1 MDLDN
6 DEMLFQ
12 PKSSLE
18 GPESAPEIVKADPND
33 IYGEYKSKKY
43 IERKLE
49 EFANKVSK
57 NQNGNRL
64 SVIQMPDNL
73 KLMTPYFEFS
83 LVDLPLVFL
92 DLQQIYYKKKCVYCD
107 QERQDSATC
116 LLCGETMCWPLTSQG
131 KCTGYSKTKH
141 ANVGE
146 GLLSYHTRVHEGGS
160 GIFIQLSTGNII
172 LI

>member
-1 MDLDN
+1 
-6 DEMLFQ
+6 
-12 PKSSLE
+12 
-18 GPESAPEIVKADPND
+18 
-33 IYGEYKSKKY
+33 
-43 IERKLE
+43 
-49 EFANKVSK
+49 
-57 NQNGNRL
+57 
-64 SVIQMPDNL
+64 
-73 KLMTPYFEFS
+73 MTPYFEFS
-83 LVDLPLVFL
+83 LVDLPEVFL

-116 LLCGETMCWPLTSQG
+116 LLCGETMCWPLTTQG
-131 KCTGYSKTKH
+131 KCTGYAKTKH